1 MFKTT
6 SQEGVEQGLRN
17 RFDPKDIIAV
27 DATRPEFQLGSLYDR
42 RTDNLLPCS
51 ALWKENSL
59 NEKGFYSK
67 KISSSQQWLI
77 DSENTFSS
85 KVRKLD
91 IETGLT
97 LSLLGEMVDIK
108 GHGKY
113 LEDTVSSSNVAK
125 VSLTYKK
132 TTVYQELTS
141 DALYDIDYLDLLTG
155 DEKKEAFTHVV
166 VGIQYGEI
174 TTMVFERDVKET
186 ESKEEIEGVLS
197 IALKNICF
205 SKDGNLNLNGDE
217 KDKVDNVRCTIYSD
231 LISNTKI
238 ANWDEVVT
246 LFKSFPRMLSES
258 GGFDKTR
265 GVPLK
270 IWLVPKVFL
279 GSQHQ
284 TVVKEI
290 SSSFVSKIKDIIE
303 SLTLA
308 VNKLHDLLNQTKKYS
323 ILNEKVARFLK
334 GVKDYKFAFHKNI
347 LSPLILSVRNGSEE
361 EDLLSN
367 SIQKHRSSPFAYLA
381 VWLEKIKEEVD
392 MLLFIEKQLS
402 DVGVS
407 VVGEDFL
414 QSNIKSTII
423 VSLTLKVSKRRD
435 GFINEIE
442 NYNLAQTETL
452 VAVEDIL
459 KEKLWFEDDSLKEE
473 ILGKVY
479 KMRDIAFANKTNEY
493 AKFLM
498 NEVECGMMSECHI
511 EAWENGKR
519 LGLESFQILSE
530 VQNLCVE
537 RYSHDTLKIKWK
549 VTQEGKSSISSYQI
563 EVKCLPHGDK
573 TQMLESS
580 SQARIPPSSEDIMSH
595 EVTNLQPGNTYKI
608 SLQCLWLNENIVS
621 KPVELFQ
628 MTRPSNP
635 PVNFKAEV
643 IEKRLVKLSWDNPTA
658 RAKDAICES
667 FLIEYKTTDENN
679 WQKMLVQANPKTY
692 IFSDLSYT
700 TEYIFR
706 ILACYEKGEETLPG
720 EEIYLKTEPMEV
732 IQIEKVHIYLYLYV
746 HIIMRVHLN

>member
-1 MFKTT
+1 M
-6 SQEGVEQGLRN
+6 
-17 RFDPKDIIAV
+17 
-27 DATRPEFQLGSLYDR
+27 
-42 RTDNLLPCS
+42 
-51 ALWKENSL
+51 
-59 NEKGFYSK
+59 
-67 KISSSQQWLI
+67 
-77 DSENTFSS
+77 
-85 KVRKLD
+85 
-91 IETGLT
+91 
-97 LSLLGEMVDIK
+97 
-108 GHGKY
+108 
-113 LEDTVSSSNVAK
+113 
-125 VSLTYKK
+125 
-132 TTVYQELTS
+132 
-141 DALYDIDYLDLLTG
+141 
-155 DEKKEAFTHVV
+155 

-270 IWLVPKVFL
+270 IWLLPKVFL

-284 TVVKEI
+284 TVVREI

-498 NEVECGMMSECHI
+498 NEVECGMTSECHI

-549 VTQEGKSSISSYQI
+549 VTQEGSSSISSYQI

-608 SLQCLWLNENIVS
+608 SLQCLWLNDNIVS

-658 RAKDAICES
+658 RAKDAICKS

-706 ILACYEKGEETLPG
+706 ILACYEKGEETLPA